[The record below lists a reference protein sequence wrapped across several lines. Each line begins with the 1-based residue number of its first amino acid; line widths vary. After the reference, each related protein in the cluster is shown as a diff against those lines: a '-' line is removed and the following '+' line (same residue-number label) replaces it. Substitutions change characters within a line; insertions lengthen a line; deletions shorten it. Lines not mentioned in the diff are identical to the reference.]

1 LVPKF
6 AALHTGLDSL
16 RSTDKIRAMKRAAC
30 LGLLLFAFASLAR
43 AAAPL
48 ATTFVAQ
55 LIAFPAST
63 EELVGFA
70 AVAGDTTGGG
80 DAIPTTVT
88 TFAELATAAQDPAP
102 RVIIVSGIIKTEG
115 GSGMKI
121 GSNKTISGADKK
133 ATIFGGLSLDS
144 VSNVILRNFNL
155 QGIWPNSGPDDAI
168 AVRNSHHV
176 WIDHLNIW
184 DGGDGNLDIT
194 RESSYVT
201 VSWCKFW
208 YTDKRHPH
216 RLCALIGSGGGDH
229 PEDWGKL
236 KVTYHHNW
244 FADLV
249 DQRMPRLMY
258 GQAHV
263 FNNYYTATDNSYC
276 IGVGSYGAAL
286 IENNYF
292 KNVKSPHTFMYDVY
306 CDITAQGN
314 IYENTTGKK
323 DTGRGGNR
331 DVSGQKFPVSA
342 FTAAPYR
349 YTLDKAE
356 DVPARVSRYA
366 GPQ

>member
-1 LVPKF
+1 MKPSIRSRTTISSVTAIAVLFMFPPLQAD
-6 AALHTGLDSL
+6 AADRDATTRVGNP
-16 RSTDKIRAMKRAAC
+16 I
-30 LGLLLFAFASLAR
+30 GFAS
-43 AAAPL
+43 
-48 ATTFVAQ
+48 
-55 LIAFPAST
+55 
-63 EELVGFA
+63 
-70 AVAGDTTGGG
+70 VAGTTTGGG
-80 DAIPTTVT
+80 NAVSTRVT
-88 TFAELATAAQDPAP
+88 TFAELEAAAQDNAP
-102 RVIIVSGIIKTEG
+102 RVIIVSGTIKTEG

-121 GSNKTISGADKK
+121 ASNKSIIGADRN
-133 ATIFGGLSLDS
+133 ATIHGGLFINS

-155 QGIWPNSGPDDAI
+155 KGIWPDSGPDDAI
-168 AVRNSHHV
+168 AVRDSHHV

-208 YTDKRHPH
+208 YTDRRHPH
-216 RLCALIGSGGGDH
+216 RLAALIGSGGGDH

-236 KVTYHHNW
+236 KITYHHNW

-263 FNNYYTATDNSYC
+263 FNNYYTAAGNSYC

-292 KNVKSPHTFMYDVY
+292 KEVKNPHTFMYDVY
-306 CDITAQGN
+306 CDITTRGN
-314 IYENTTGKK
+314 IYDNTTGKK
-323 DTGRGGNR
+323 DSGRGGTR
-331 DVSGQKFPVSA
+331 DVAGQKFPVSA
-342 FTAAPYR
+342 FAQPPYSYR
-349 YTLDKAE
+349 LDNAE
-356 DVPARVSRYA
+356 DVPTIVSRHA